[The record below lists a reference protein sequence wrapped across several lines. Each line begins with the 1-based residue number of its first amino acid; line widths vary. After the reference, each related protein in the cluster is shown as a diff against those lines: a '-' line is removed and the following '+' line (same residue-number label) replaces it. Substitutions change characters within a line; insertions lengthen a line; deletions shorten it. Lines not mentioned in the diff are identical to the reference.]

1 MKIAVGV
8 DGNTIARHFGHSDD
22 FQVFTVENN
31 KIVSVETFSNPG
43 HTETMNPADYV
54 VTLDVDVAVGGT
66 IGQHALDTLTEGK
79 VAGVFGP
86 GGQDARE
93 AVEAYLAGDLRHDPK
108 AGVLAP
114 GTPCC

>member
-31 KIVSVETFSNPG
+31 QIVSVETFSNPG

-54 VTLDVDVAVGGT
+54 VHH
-66 IGQHALDTLTEGK
+66 QQ
-79 VAGVFGP
+79 GP
-86 GGQDARE
+86 GFLRSQL
-93 AVEAYLAGDLRHDPK
+93 LAGGFLAQEELYPAQGQCPPLLRP
-108 AGVLAP
+108 AP
-114 GTPCC
+114 